1 MEAPVSPA
9 PDLQSGASALEGEAA
24 PAGPPGRLWNR
35 SFILLWLGQTISQ
48 LGNPAFNIGAM
59 LWMKEAT
66 GSASL
71 MGLLMTASMVPVLLL
86 SPFGGTFADRHSR
99 VRIMIWCDLI
109 SGIALA
115 VFAAALWLWPNDTAL
130 IIPLL
135 FAVAVTEGVVRAFF
149 MPAVSAIIPDLVPGD
164 QLPAANSL
172 NQLSIQASLFSG
184 QAVGGILYK
193 AFGPAL
199 LFCIDGVSYLVAAV
213 CTLFIPRD
221 ARAAP
226 PAATVGAADAA
237 GTADAHPLR
246 RFLAETAEGFRYVWA
261 QKGQRDF
268 LLSVSI
274 VNFLAMP
281 GTVLFPFYVSDYLH
295 VGQEWY
301 GYLTAGISV
310 GVVVG
315 FLGAGA
321 LRLSGPGRA
330 QGILTALVLY
340 PVVFGSLALWRH
352 PIPALVAVVLGGLTV
367 GFINIYLITMVQ
379 ASTPADLRGRVLA
392 FLGLL
397 TGGLMPIGMALGGV
411 IGDLTDKNVPLV
423 MAVSAVLAMLTVTL
437 LCFRRQCREYLA
449 S

>member
-1 MEAPVSPA
+1 
-9 PDLQSGASALEGEAA
+9 
-24 PAGPPGRLWNR
+24 
-35 SFILLWLGQTISQ
+35 
-48 LGNPAFNIGAM
+48 M

-71 MGLLMTASMVPVLLL
+71 MGLLMTASMVPALVL

-99 VRIMIWCDLI
+99 VRIMIWSDLI

-115 VFAAALWLWPNDTAL
+115 VFAAALWLWPHDTAL

-135 FAVAVTEGVVRAFF
+135 FAVAVIEGTVRAFF

-164 QLPAANSL
+164 RLPAANSL

-184 QAVGGILYK
+184 QAVGGVLYK

-221 ARAAP
+221 TRAAP
-226 PAATVGAADAA
+226 PPVVTADPAE
-237 GTADAHPLR
+237 TADAHPLR

-268 LLSVSI
+268 LLTVSI
-274 VNFLAMP
+274 VNFLTMP

-321 LRLSGPGRA
+321 LRLTGPGRA
-330 QGILTALVLY
+330 QGVLTAMVLH
-340 PVVFGSLALWRH
+340 PVLFGSLALWRH

-367 GFINIYLITMVQ
+367 GFINIYLITLVQ

-397 TGGLMPIGMALGGV
+397 SGGLMPIGMALGGV

-423 MAVSAVLAMLTVTL
+423 IAATAVLAMLTVTL
-437 LCFRRQCREYLA
+437 LGFRRQCREYLA